1 MSEVEMTH
9 IEIGKRPLEQ
19 VAAMAQVCLDLHDA
33 LGVRWGD
40 DPYAR
45 IRELLSLLPRPD
57 VLPPLP
63 PNAAI
68 TGIGPVRGEVGEKGK
83 EAEG

>member
-1 MSEVEMTH
+1 MTH
-9 IEIGKRPLEQ
+9 TAIKDRPLAQ
-19 VAAMAQVCLDLHDA
+19 VAAIAQVCLDLHEA

-45 IRELLSLLPRPD
+45 IRELLLLLPRPD

-63 PNAAI
+63 PDKAQI
-68 TGIGPVRGEVGEKGK
+68 LS
-83 EAEG
+83 EAK